1 MPIERLCIELFVAS
15 DATAVRSVNQ
25 HVYQL
30 RRKLNQLAIDGDG
43 LRIEALYGA
52 GYQLAR

>member
-1 MPIERLCIELFVAS
+1 
-15 DATAVRSVNQ
+15 VRSVNQ

-30 RRKLNQLAIDGDG
+30 RRKLSQLPAGGEG

-52 GYQLAR
+52 GYRLAP